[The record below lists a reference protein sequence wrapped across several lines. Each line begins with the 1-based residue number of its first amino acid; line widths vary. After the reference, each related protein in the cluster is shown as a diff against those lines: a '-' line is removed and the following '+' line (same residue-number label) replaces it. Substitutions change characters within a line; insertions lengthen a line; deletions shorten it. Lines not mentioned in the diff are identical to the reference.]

1 MNPYEINNELE
12 RQLCE
17 YTGAPYCVVVDSG
30 TSAITL
36 SCVVHDVDEVEVPK
50 DTYISVPFA
59 IMHGGGTPKFVDLE
73 WEGMYQFKPYPIW
86 DSALRL
92 RRDMYVPNT
101 HMILS
106 FSHRKHLP
114 IGKGGAILLDN
125 EEEYYRLRRLRYN
138 GRPEKAYHDTDDIT
152 EVSFNCVLHPILA
165 SIGVEMMK
173 VYPDNPPDKPTSMN
187 GLDLTKFS
195 VFKDNVKT

>member
-12 RQLCE
+12 KQLSE
-17 YTGAPYCVVVDSG
+17 YTGAPYCVVLDSG
-30 TSAITL
+30 TSAIIL
-36 SCVVHDVDEVEVPK
+36 SCILHEVDEVEVPK

-59 IMHGGGTPKFVDLE
+59 IIQGGGKPKFVDLE
-73 WEGMYQFKPYPIW
+73 YEGMYQLKPYPIW

-92 RRDMYVPNT
+92 KRGMYIPNT

-106 FSHRKHLP
+106 FGHRKQLP
-114 IGKGGAILLDN
+114 IGSGGALLLDN
-125 EEEYYRLRRLRYN
+125 EEEYIRLKRLRYN
-138 GRPEKAYHDTDDIT
+138 GRPETAYHDTDDIT
-152 EVSFNCVLHPILA
+152 EIGFNMILHPILA

-173 VYPDNPPDKPTSMN
+173 TFPDNPPDISNSVN

-195 VFKDNVKT
+195 VFKNDES

>member
-12 RQLCE
+12 RQLSE
-17 YTGAPYCVVVDSG
+17 YTGAPYCVVLDSG
-30 TSAITL
+30 TSAIIL
-36 SCVVHDVDEVEVPK
+36 SCILHEVDEVEVPK

-59 IMHGGGTPKFVDLE
+59 IIQGGGKPKFVDLE
-73 WEGMYQFKPYPIW
+73 YEGMYQLKPYPIW

-92 RRDMYVPNT
+92 KRGMYIPNT

-106 FSHRKHLP
+106 FGHRKQLP
-114 IGKGGAILLDN
+114 IGSGGALLLDN
-125 EEEYYRLRRLRYN
+125 EEEYIRLKRLRYN
-138 GRPEKAYHDTDDIT
+138 GRPEVTYHDTDDIT
-152 EVSFNCVLHPILA
+152 EISFNMVLHPILA

-173 VYPDNPPDKPTSMN
+173 TFPDNPPDISNSVN

-195 VFKDNVKT
+195 VFND

>member
-12 RQLCE
+12 KQLCE
-17 YTGAPYCVVVDSG
+17 YTGAPYCIVVDSG

-36 SCVVHDVDEVEVPK
+36 SCVIHNVDEAEVPIN
-50 DTYISVPFA
+50 TYISVPFA
-59 IMHGGGTPKFVDLE
+59 IIHGGGKPKFVDLE

-86 DSALRL
+86 DCALRL
-92 RRDMYVPNT
+92 KRGMYIPKT

-106 FSHRKHLP
+106 FGHRKQLP
-114 IGKGGAILLDN
+114 IGSGGALLLDN
-125 EEEYYRLRRLRYN
+125 EEEYIRLKRLRYN
-138 GRPEKAYHDTDDIT
+138 GRPETAYHDTDDIT
-152 EVSFNCVLHPILA
+152 EIGFNMILHPILA

-173 VYPDNPPDKPTSMN
+173 TFPDNPPDISNSVN

-195 VFKDNVKT
+195 VFKNEES

>member
-12 RQLCE
+12 KQLSE
-17 YTGAPYCVVVDSG
+17 YTGAPYCIVVDSG

-36 SCVVHDVDEVEVPK
+36 SCVIHNVDEAEVPIN
-50 DTYISVPFA
+50 TYISVPFA
-59 IMHGGGTPKFVDLE
+59 IIHGGGKPKFVDLE

-86 DSALRL
+86 DCALRL
-92 RRDMYVPNT
+92 KRGMYIPKT

-106 FSHRKHLP
+106 FSTRKQLP

-125 EEEYYRLRRLRYN
+125 EEEYNRLKRLRYN
-138 GRPEKAYHDTDDIT
+138 GRPETTYHDTDDIT
-152 EVSFNCVLHPILA
+152 EISFNMVLHPILA

-173 VYPDNPPDKPTSMN
+173 TFPDNPPDISNSVN

-195 VFKDNVKT
+195 VFKNEES

>member
-12 RQLCE
+12 KQLSE
-17 YTGAPYCVVVDSG
+17 YTGAPYCVVLDSG
-30 TSAITL
+30 TSAIIL
-36 SCVVHDVDEVEVPK
+36 SCILHEVDEVEVPK

-59 IMHGGGTPKFVDLE
+59 IIQGGGKPKFVDLE
-73 WEGMYQFKPYPIW
+73 YEGMYQLKPYPIW

-92 RRDMYVPNT
+92 KRGMYIPNT

-106 FSHRKHLP
+106 FGHRKQLP
-114 IGKGGAILLDN
+114 IGSGGALLLDN
-125 EEEYYRLRRLRYN
+125 EEEYIRLKRLRYN
-138 GRPEKAYHDTDDIT
+138 GRPETAYHDTDDIT
-152 EVSFNCVLHPILA
+152 EIGFNMILHPILA

-173 VYPDNPPDKPTSMN
+173 TFPDNPPDKPTSKN

-195 VFKDNVKT
+195 VFKNEES

>member
-12 RQLCE
+12 KQLCE
-17 YTGAPYCVVVDSG
+17 YTGAPYCIVVDSG

-36 SCVVHDVDEVEVPK
+36 SCVIHNVDEAEVPIN
-50 DTYISVPFA
+50 TYISVPFA
-59 IMHGGGTPKFVDLE
+59 IIHGGGKPKFVDLE

-86 DSALRL
+86 DCALRL
-92 RRDMYVPNT
+92 KRGMYIPKT

-106 FSHRKHLP
+106 FSTRKQLP

-125 EEEYYRLRRLRYN
+125 EEEYIRLKRLRYN
-138 GRPEKAYHDTDDIT
+138 GRPETAYHDTDDIT
-152 EVSFNCVLHPILA
+152 EISFNMVLHPILA

-173 VYPDNPPDKPTSMN
+173 TFPDNPPDKPVSMN

-195 VFKDNVKT
+195 VFK

>member
-12 RQLCE
+12 KQLCE
-17 YTGAPYCVVVDSG
+17 YTGAPYCVVLDSG
-30 TSAITL
+30 TSAIIL
-36 SCVVHDVDEVEVPK
+36 SCILHEVDEVEVPK

-59 IMHGGGTPKFVDLE
+59 IIQGGGKPKFVDLE
-73 WEGMYQFKPYPIW
+73 YEGMYQLKPYPIW

-92 RRDMYVPNT
+92 KRGMYIPNT

-106 FSHRKHLP
+106 FGHRKQLP
-114 IGKGGAILLDN
+114 IGSGGALLLDN
-125 EEEYYRLRRLRYN
+125 EEEYIRLKRLRYN
-138 GRPEKAYHDTDDIT
+138 GRPETAYHDTDDIT
-152 EVSFNCVLHPILA
+152 EIGFNMILHPILA

-173 VYPDNPPDKPTSMN
+173 TFPDNPPDKPVSMN

-195 VFKDNVKT
+195 VFK

>member
-12 RQLCE
+12 RQLSE
-17 YTGAPYCVVVDSG
+17 YTGAPYCVVLDSG
-30 TSAITL
+30 TSAIIL
-36 SCVVHDVDEVEVPK
+36 SCILHEVDEVEVPK

-59 IMHGGGTPKFVDLE
+59 IIQGGGKPKFVDLE
-73 WEGMYQFKPYPIW
+73 YEGMYQLKPYPIW

-92 RRDMYVPNT
+92 KRGMYIPNT

-106 FSHRKHLP
+106 FGHRKQLP
-114 IGKGGAILLDN
+114 IGSGGALLLDN
-125 EEEYYRLRRLRYN
+125 EEEYIRLKRLRYN
-138 GRPEKAYHDTDDIT
+138 GRPETAYHDTDDIT
-152 EVSFNCVLHPILA
+152 EIGFNMILHPILA

-173 VYPDNPPDKPTSMN
+173 TFPDNPPDKPTSMN

-195 VFKDNVKT
+195 VFKNEES

>member
-12 RQLCE
+12 KQLSE
-17 YTGAPYCVVVDSG
+17 YTGAPYCVVLDSG
-30 TSAITL
+30 TSAIIL
-36 SCVVHDVDEVEVPK
+36 SCILHEVDEVEVPK

-59 IMHGGGTPKFVDLE
+59 IIQGGGKPKFVDLE
-73 WEGMYQFKPYPIW
+73 YEGMYQLKPYPIW

-92 RRDMYVPNT
+92 KRGMYIPNT

-106 FSHRKHLP
+106 FSTRKQLP

-125 EEEYYRLRRLRYN
+125 EEEYIRLKRLRYN
-138 GRPEKAYHDTDDIT
+138 GRPETTYHDTDDIT
-152 EVSFNCVLHPILA
+152 EISFNMILHPILA

-173 VYPDNPPDKPTSMN
+173 TFPDNPPDISNSVN

-195 VFKDNVKT
+195 VFK

>member
-12 RQLCE
+12 KQLCE
-17 YTGAPYCVVVDSG
+17 YTGAPYCIVVDSG

-36 SCVVHDVDEVEVPK
+36 SCVIHNVDEAEVPIN
-50 DTYISVPFA
+50 TYISVPFA
-59 IMHGGGTPKFVDLE
+59 IIHGGGKPKFIDLE

-86 DSALRL
+86 DCALRL
-92 RRDMYVPNT
+92 KRGMYIPKT

-106 FSHRKHLP
+106 FSTRKQLP
-114 IGKGGAILLDN
+114 IGKGGAILLDS
-125 EEEYYRLRRLRYN
+125 EEEYNRLKRLRYN
-138 GRPEKAYHDTDDIT
+138 GRPETTYHDTDDIT
-152 EVSFNCVLHPILA
+152 EISFNMVLHPILA

-173 VYPDNPPDKPTSMN
+173 TFPDNPPDKPVSMN

-195 VFKDNVKT
+195 VFK

>member
-12 RQLCE
+12 KQLCE
-17 YTGAPYCVVVDSG
+17 YTGAPYCIVVDSG

-36 SCVVHDVDEVEVPK
+36 SCVIHNVDEAEVPIN
-50 DTYISVPFA
+50 TYISVPFA
-59 IMHGGGTPKFVDLE
+59 IIHGGGKPKFVDLE

-86 DSALRL
+86 DCALRL
-92 RRDMYVPNT
+92 KRGMYIPKT

-106 FSHRKHLP
+106 FSTRKQLP

-125 EEEYYRLRRLRYN
+125 EEEYKRLKRLRYN
-138 GRPEKAYHDTDDIT
+138 GRPETTYHDTDDIT
-152 EVSFNCVLHPILA
+152 EISFNMVLHPILA

-173 VYPDNPPDKPTSMN
+173 TFPDNPPDISNSVN

-195 VFKDNVKT
+195 VFK

>member
-12 RQLCE
+12 KQLSE
-17 YTGAPYCVVVDSG
+17 YTGAPYCVVLDSG
-30 TSAITL
+30 TSAIIL
-36 SCVVHDVDEVEVPK
+36 SCILHEVDEVEVPK

-59 IMHGGGTPKFVDLE
+59 IIQGGGKPKFVDLE
-73 WEGMYQFKPYPIW
+73 YEGMYQLKPYPIW

-92 RRDMYVPNT
+92 KRGMYIPNT

-106 FSHRKHLP
+106 FGHRKQLP
-114 IGKGGAILLDN
+114 IGSGGALLLDN
-125 EEEYYRLRRLRYN
+125 EEEYIRLKRLRYN
-138 GRPEKAYHDTDDIT
+138 GRPETAYHDTDDIT
-152 EVSFNCVLHPILA
+152 EIGFNMILHPILA

-173 VYPDNPPDKPTSMN
+173 TFPDNPPDKPTSMN

-195 VFKDNVKT
+195 VFKNEES

>member
-12 RQLCE
+12 KQLCE
-17 YTGAPYCVVVDSG
+17 YTGAPYCVVLDSG
-30 TSAITL
+30 TSAIIL
-36 SCVVHDVDEVEVPK
+36 SCILHEVDEVEVPK

-59 IMHGGGTPKFVDLE
+59 IIQGGGKPKFVDLE
-73 WEGMYQFKPYPIW
+73 YEGMYQLKPYPIW

-92 RRDMYVPNT
+92 KRGMYIPNT

-106 FSHRKHLP
+106 FGHRKQLP
-114 IGKGGAILLDN
+114 IGSGGALLLDN
-125 EEEYYRLRRLRYN
+125 EEEYIRLKRLRYN
-138 GRPEKAYHDTDDIT
+138 GRPETAYHDTDDIT
-152 EVSFNCVLHPILA
+152 EIGFNMILHPILA

-173 VYPDNPPDKPTSMN
+173 TFPDNPPDKPTSMN

-195 VFKDNVKT
+195 VFKNEES

>member
-12 RQLCE
+12 KQLCE
-17 YTGAPYCVVVDSG
+17 YTGAPYCIVVDSG

-36 SCVVHDVDEVEVPK
+36 SCVIHNVDEAEVPIN
-50 DTYISVPFA
+50 TYISVPFA
-59 IMHGGGTPKFVDLE
+59 IIHGGGKPKFVDLE

-86 DSALRL
+86 DCALRL
-92 RRDMYVPNT
+92 KRGMYIPKT

-106 FSHRKHLP
+106 FSTRKQLP

-125 EEEYYRLRRLRYN
+125 EEEYNRLKRLRYN
-138 GRPEKAYHDTDDIT
+138 GRPETTYHDTDDIT
-152 EVSFNCVLHPILA
+152 EIGFNMTLHPSLSLIA
-165 SIGVEMMK
+165 VEMMK
-173 VYPDNPPDKPTSMN
+173 TFPDNPPDKPVSMN

-195 VFKDNVKT
+195 VFK

>member
-12 RQLCE
+12 KQLCE
-17 YTGAPYCVVVDSG
+17 YTGAPYCVVLDSG
-30 TSAITL
+30 TSAIIL
-36 SCVVHDVDEVEVPK
+36 SCILHEVDEVEVPK

-59 IMHGGGTPKFVDLE
+59 IIQGGGKPKFVDLE
-73 WEGMYQFKPYPIW
+73 YEGMYQLKPYPIW

-92 RRDMYVPNT
+92 KRGMYIPNT

-106 FSHRKHLP
+106 FGHRKQLP
-114 IGKGGAILLDN
+114 IGSGGALLLDN
-125 EEEYYRLRRLRYN
+125 EEEYIRLKRLRYN
-138 GRPEKAYHDTDDIT
+138 GRPETVYHDTDDIT
-152 EVSFNCVLHPILA
+152 EIGFNMILHPILA

-173 VYPDNPPDKPTSMN
+173 TFPDNPPDKPTSMN

-195 VFKDNVKT
+195 VFKNEES

>member
-12 RQLCE
+12 KQLCE
-17 YTGAPYCVVVDSG
+17 YTGAPYCIVVDSG

-36 SCVVHDVDEVEVPK
+36 SCVIHNVDEAEVPIN
-50 DTYISVPFA
+50 TYISVPFA
-59 IMHGGGTPKFVDLE
+59 IIHGGGKPKFIDLE

-86 DSALRL
+86 DCALRL
-92 RRDMYVPNT
+92 KRGMYIPKT

-106 FSHRKHLP
+106 FSTRKQLP
-114 IGKGGAILLDN
+114 IGKGGAILLDS
-125 EEEYYRLRRLRYN
+125 EEEYNRLKRLRYN
-138 GRPEKAYHDTDDIT
+138 GRPETTYHDTDDIT
-152 EVSFNCVLHPILA
+152 EISFNMVLHPILA

-173 VYPDNPPDKPTSMN
+173 TFPDNPPDISNSVN

-195 VFKDNVKT
+195 VFK

>member
-12 RQLCE
+12 KQLCE
-17 YTGAPYCVVVDSG
+17 YTGAPYCIVVDSG

-36 SCVVHDVDEVEVPK
+36 SCVIHNVDEAEVPIN
-50 DTYISVPFA
+50 TYISVPFA
-59 IMHGGGTPKFVDLE
+59 IIHGGGKPKFVDLE

-86 DSALRL
+86 DCALRL
-92 RRDMYVPNT
+92 KRGMYIPKT

-106 FSHRKHLP
+106 FSTRKQLP

-125 EEEYYRLRRLRYN
+125 EEEYNRLKRLRYN
-138 GRPEKAYHDTDDIT
+138 GRPETTYHDTDDIT
-152 EVSFNCVLHPILA
+152 EISFNMVLHPILA

-173 VYPDNPPDKPTSMN
+173 TFPDNPPDKPVSMN

-195 VFKDNVKT
+195 VFK

>member
-12 RQLCE
+12 KQLCE
-17 YTGAPYCVVVDSG
+17 YTGAPYCIVVDSG

-36 SCVVHDVDEVEVPK
+36 SCVIHNVDEAEVPIN
-50 DTYISVPFA
+50 TYISVPFA
-59 IMHGGGTPKFVDLE
+59 IIHGGGKPKFIDLE

-86 DSALRL
+86 DCALRL
-92 RRDMYVPNT
+92 KRGMYIPKT

-106 FSHRKHLP
+106 FSTRKQLP
-114 IGKGGAILLDN
+114 IGKGGAILLDS
-125 EEEYYRLRRLRYN
+125 EEEYNRLKRLRYN
-138 GRPEKAYHDTDDIT
+138 GRPETTYHDTDDIT
-152 EVSFNCVLHPILA
+152 EISFNMVLHPILA

-173 VYPDNPPDKPTSMN
+173 TFPDNPPDKPTSMN

-195 VFKDNVKT
+195 VFK

>member
-12 RQLCE
+12 KQLCE
-17 YTGAPYCVVVDSG
+17 YTGAPYCIVLDSG

-36 SCVVHDVDEVEVPK
+36 SCVIHNVDEAEVPIN
-50 DTYISVPFA
+50 TYISVPFA
-59 IMHGGGTPKFVDLE
+59 IIHGGGKPKFIDLE

-86 DSALRL
+86 DCALRL
-92 RRDMYVPNT
+92 KRGMYIPKT

-106 FSHRKHLP
+106 FSTRKQLP
-114 IGKGGAILLDN
+114 IGKGGAILLDS
-125 EEEYYRLRRLRYN
+125 EEEYNRLKRLRYN
-138 GRPEKAYHDTDDIT
+138 GRPETTYHDTDDIT
-152 EVSFNCVLHPILA
+152 EISFNMVLHPILA

-173 VYPDNPPDKPTSMN
+173 TFPDNPPDKPVSMN

-195 VFKDNVKT
+195 VFK

>member
-12 RQLCE
+12 KQLSE
-17 YTGAPYCVVVDSG
+17 YTGAPYCVVLDSG
-30 TSAITL
+30 TSAIIL
-36 SCVVHDVDEVEVPK
+36 SCILHEVDEVEVPK

-59 IMHGGGTPKFVDLE
+59 IIQGGGKPKFVDLE
-73 WEGMYQFKPYPIW
+73 YEGMYQLKPYPIW

-92 RRDMYVPNT
+92 KRGMYIPNT

-106 FSHRKHLP
+106 FGHRKQLP
-114 IGKGGAILLDN
+114 IGSGGALLLDN
-125 EEEYYRLRRLRYN
+125 EEEYIRLKRLRYN
-138 GRPEKAYHDTDDIT
+138 GRPETAYHDTDDIT
-152 EVSFNCVLHPILA
+152 EIGFNMILHPILA

-173 VYPDNPPDKPTSMN
+173 TFPDNPPDISNSVN

-195 VFKDNVKT
+195 VFKNEES

>member
-12 RQLCE
+12 KQLCE
-17 YTGAPYCVVVDSG
+17 YTGAPYCIVVDSG

-36 SCVVHDVDEVEVPK
+36 SCVIHNVDEAEVPIN
-50 DTYISVPFA
+50 TYISVPFA
-59 IMHGGGTPKFVDLE
+59 IIHGGGKPKFVDLE

-86 DSALRL
+86 DCALRL
-92 RRDMYVPNT
+92 KRGMYIPKT

-106 FSHRKHLP
+106 FSTRKQLP

-125 EEEYYRLRRLRYN
+125 EEEYNRLKRLRYN
-138 GRPEKAYHDTDDIT
+138 GRPETTYHDTDDIT
-152 EVSFNCVLHPILA
+152 EISFNMVLHPILA

-173 VYPDNPPDKPTSMN
+173 TFPDNPPDISNSVN

-195 VFKDNVKT
+195 VFKNEES

>member
-12 RQLCE
+12 KQLCE
-17 YTGAPYCVVVDSG
+17 YTGAPYCVVLDSG
-30 TSAITL
+30 TSAIIL
-36 SCVVHDVDEVEVPK
+36 SCILHEVDEVEVPK

-59 IMHGGGTPKFVDLE
+59 IIQGGGKPKFVDLE
-73 WEGMYQFKPYPIW
+73 YEGMYQLKPYPIW

-92 RRDMYVPNT
+92 KRGMYIPNT

-106 FSHRKHLP
+106 FGHRKQLP
-114 IGKGGAILLDN
+114 IGSGGALLLDN
-125 EEEYYRLRRLRYN
+125 EEEYNRLKRLRYN
-138 GRPEKAYHDTDDIT
+138 GRPETTYHDTDDIT
-152 EVSFNCVLHPILA
+152 EISFNMVLHPILA

-173 VYPDNPPDKPTSMN
+173 TFPDNPPDKPTSMN

-195 VFKDNVKT
+195 VFK

>member
-12 RQLCE
+12 KQLSE
-17 YTGAPYCVVVDSG
+17 YTGAPYCVVLDSR
-30 TSAITL
+30 TSAIIL
-36 SCVVHDVDEVEVPK
+36 SCILHEVDEVEVPK

-59 IMHGGGTPKFVDLE
+59 IIQGGGKPKFVDLE
-73 WEGMYQFKPYPIW
+73 YEGMYQLKPYPIW

-92 RRDMYVPNT
+92 KRGMYIPNT

-106 FSHRKHLP
+106 FGHRKQLP
-114 IGKGGAILLDN
+114 IGSGGALLLDN
-125 EEEYYRLRRLRYN
+125 EEEYIRLKRLRYN
-138 GRPEKAYHDTDDIT
+138 GRPETAYHDTDDIT
-152 EVSFNCVLHPILA
+152 EIGFNMILHPILA

-173 VYPDNPPDKPTSMN
+173 TFPDNPPDKPTSMN

-195 VFKDNVKT
+195 VFKNEES

>member
-12 RQLCE
+12 KQLCE
-17 YTGAPYCVVVDSG
+17 YTGAPYCVVLDSG
-30 TSAITL
+30 TSAIIL
-36 SCVVHDVDEVEVPK
+36 SCILHEVDEVEVPK

-59 IMHGGGTPKFVDLE
+59 IIQGGGKPKFVDLE
-73 WEGMYQFKPYPIW
+73 YEGMYQLKPYPIW

-92 RRDMYVPNT
+92 KRGMYIPNT

-106 FSHRKHLP
+106 FGHRKQLP
-114 IGKGGAILLDN
+114 IGSGGALLLDN
-125 EEEYYRLRRLRYN
+125 EEEYIRLKRLRYN
-138 GRPEKAYHDTDDIT
+138 GRPETAYHDTDDIT
-152 EVSFNCVLHPILA
+152 EIGFNMILHPILA

-173 VYPDNPPDKPTSMN
+173 TFPDNPPDKPTSMN

-195 VFKDNVKT
+195 VFK

>member
-12 RQLCE
+12 KQLCE
-17 YTGAPYCVVVDSG
+17 YTGAPYCIVVDSG

-36 SCVVHDVDEVEVPK
+36 SCVIHNVDEAEVPIN
-50 DTYISVPFA
+50 TYISVPFA
-59 IMHGGGTPKFVDLE
+59 IIHGGGKPKFVDLE

-86 DSALRL
+86 DCALRL
-92 RRDMYVPNT
+92 KRGMYIPKT

-106 FSHRKHLP
+106 FSTRKQLP

-125 EEEYYRLRRLRYN
+125 EEEYNRLKRLRYN
-138 GRPEKAYHDTDDIT
+138 GRPETTYHDTDDIT
-152 EVSFNCVLHPILA
+152 EISFNMVLHPILA
-165 SIGVEMMK
+165 SMGVEMMK
-173 VYPDNPPDKPTSMN
+173 TFPDNPPDISNSVN

-195 VFKDNVKT
+195 VFK